1 MRKLLFLFFLI
12 SGFVALIQSCR
23 STSLAISKTYIEKQ
37 YTNHESKF
45 VKLSNSRIHYKE
57 KGSGETI
64 VLVHG
69 LLASTHIWDRIAD
82 SLAQHYRV
90 IRLDLPGHG
99 LSDITRLGIGVNIP
113 YYTETLYEFMTKVGI
128 EKCHL
133 AGCSMGGWVSWE
145 FTTQHPEMVNKLLL
159 IDAAGLMEEKEKP
172 LIATLLNSSTVQKIL
187 PSGLPQFAVK
197 RIMKKAVH
205 NSDYLTDEMVQ
216 RRYDLVNREGN
227 FQTLRSLVSQS
238 DFRSHNITC
247 LEEIKQ
253 PTLILWGAKD
263 KVVKVSHAYEFA
275 RAIPNNQLIIYEN
288 TGHIP
293 HLEKPQ
299 RVLKDM
305 LVFLQ

>member
-1 MRKLLFLFFLI
+1 MRKLLFLFVLL
-12 SGFVALIQSCR
+12 SSFVALIQSCR
-23 STSLAISKTYIEKQ
+23 STSLAISKTYIERQ
-37 YTNHESKF
+37 YTTNESKF
-45 VKLSNSRIHYKE
+45 IKLSNSRIHYKE
-57 KGSGETI
+57 KGAGETI

-99 LSDITRLGIGVNIP
+99 LSDITSFGVKVNIS
-113 YYTETLYEFMTKVGI
+113 YYSQTLFDFLEAI
-128 EKCHL
+128 EVDKCHL
-133 AGCSMGGWVSWE
+133 AGCSMGGWISWE
-145 FTTQHPEMVNKLLL
+145 FASHHPDIVDKLLL
-159 IDAAGLMEEKEKP
+159 IDAAGLMEEKDKP
-172 LIATLLNSSTVQKIL
+172 MMVSILNSSPVQKIL

-205 NSDYLTDEMVQ
+205 NPDFLTDEMIQ

-227 FQTLRSLVSQS
+227 FEAIQNLVGENTIRSN
-238 DFRSHNITC
+238 NISC
-247 LEEIKQ
+247 LSEITQ

-263 KVVKVSHAYEFA
+263 KVVDVSHAYQFSK
-275 RAIPNNQLIIYEN
+275 AIPDNQLIIYED

-299 RVLKDM
+299 RVIKDM
-305 LVFLQ
+305 LTFLQ